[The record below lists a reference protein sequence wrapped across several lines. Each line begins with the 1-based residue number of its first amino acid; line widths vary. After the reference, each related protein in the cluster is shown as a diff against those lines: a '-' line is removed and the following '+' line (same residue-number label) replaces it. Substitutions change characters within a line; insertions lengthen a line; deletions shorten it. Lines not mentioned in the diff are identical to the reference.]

1 MRSMTTSTA
10 DLGLDGGDEAAGHE
24 QVLFCRDDETGL
36 RAIIAIH
43 DTTLGPGLGGTR
55 FRPYATEDEAL
66 RDVLRLSRGMTSKN
80 AAAGLPFGG
89 AKAVIIGDP
98 RTDKTPELLRAYG
111 RFVDELDGRYVTAAD
126 VGTSADDLDVIG
138 EVTSHVVGR
147 TVAAGGSGDSGPAT
161 AQGVFS
167 ALRAAAER
175 LWGADGLRGR
185 AVGVEGAGKVGG
197 VLARLLVEEGAVV
210 TVGDPDPAARER
222 VSAATGR
229 AVHVAASLDEAI
241 AGGATLD
248 VYAPCALG
256 ATVSVEHVRALGA
269 RLVCGAANNQLPTHD
284 DDAALH
290 EAGIVWVPDYVAN
303 AGGVIHLAGTERLG
317 QEPDEVEAAVRGIG
331 DTVREV
337 LSRSAEAGIPTGAA
351 ADDIVA
357 ARLAAGRG

>member
-1 MRSMTTSTA
+1 MRSMTTSPA
-10 DLGLDGGDEAAGHE
+10 DLELDGGDEAAGHE
-24 QVLFCRDDETGL
+24 QVLYCRDDETGL

-55 FRPYATEDEAL
+55 FKPYASEQEAL

-89 AKAVIIGDP
+89 AKAVIIGDA
-98 RTDKTPELLRAYG
+98 RTDKTPALLRAYG
-111 RFVDELDGRYVTAAD
+111 RFVDELGGLYMTAAD
-126 VGTSADDLDVIG
+126 VGTNSDDLDVIG

-161 AQGVFS
+161 ALGVFS

-175 LWGADGLRGR
+175 LWGDGLRGR
-185 AVGVEGAGKVGG
+185 TVGVEGAGKVGS
-197 VLARLLVEEGAVV
+197 VLAQLLVDEGADVV
-210 TVGDPDPAARER
+210 VADPYEPARDRVRE
-222 VSAATGR
+222 ATGG
-229 AVHVAASLDEAI
+229 AVRVVASLDEAI
-241 AGGATLD
+241 AAGASFE

-256 ATVSVEHVRALGA
+256 ATVTVDRVRALGA
-269 RLVCGAANNQLPTHD
+269 RLVCGAANNQLPTQD
-284 DDAALH
+284 EDAALH

-303 AGGVIHLAGTERLG
+303 AGGVIHLAGSERLG
-317 QEPDEVEAAVRGIG
+317 RTPDEVSADVRRIG
-331 DTVREV
+331 DTAREI
-337 LSRSAEAGIPTGAA
+337 LTRSREAGIPTGAA